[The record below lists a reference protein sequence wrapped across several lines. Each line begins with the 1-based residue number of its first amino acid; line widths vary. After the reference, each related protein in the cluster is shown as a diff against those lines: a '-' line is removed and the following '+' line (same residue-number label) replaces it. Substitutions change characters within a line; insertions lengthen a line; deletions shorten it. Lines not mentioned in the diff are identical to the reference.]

1 MTQPLTADDP
11 RSLGVYELLGRLGE
25 GAQGIVYLG
34 RSPAGEQVAI
44 KLLHASLA
52 ADPQARERFLREVSV
67 AQRVAR
73 FCTAAVLHAD
83 VEGSRPYVVSEYI
96 AGPSLRTLVEREGP
110 RRGAALER
118 LAISTAT
125 ALAAIHRAGVLHR
138 DFKPANVLIGPE
150 GPVVIDFGIARA
162 LDIPGATRT
171 GMAVGTPAYIA
182 PEVLAGQPATPASDV
197 FSWGV
202 TMVYAATARPAFGDD
217 SIPTVMHRILYEEPD
232 LSLMEPPLRDL
243 VAACLAKDPA
253 QRPTAEQLVTA
264 LTGQPAPPPPVAPPP
279 PRQPQ
284 QPAARP
290 SGMTVGIIAAGVG
303 TLLLAAGAVVVTQA
317 YNKGPFAPAHTP
329 AAAQA
334 AQSSTPAPTPTPT
347 LQPATAVPARESVSP
362 TPRRRRTRTPIP
374 QTQPTLPPMPTVTV
388 TVKPTPSKVSP
399 TRSRRP
405 TQRPTPKR
413 TTRPPSPS
421 QKPEP
426 TPTKSYPPGSTPNPY
441 SPAGVCG
448 SGFTVLASHSH
459 GNGGTTYLLYNAK
472 QGTKCVVTM
481 GDLVIP
487 AKVFMKAE
495 LTVKGGTYAV
505 DSGTYTAYAG
515 PVRLAAKGKCVMWG
529 GTYGT
534 KSWQSQWG
542 ACN

>member
-1 MTQPLTADDP
+1 VTQPLTADDP

-44 KLLHASLA
+44 KLLHPGLA
-52 ADPQARERFLREVSV
+52 ADPQARERFLREVAV

-110 RRGAALER
+110 RRGAALDR

-162 LDIPGATRT
+162 LDVPGATRT
-171 GMAVGTPAYIA
+171 GTAMGTPSYLA
-182 PEVLAGQPATPASDV
+182 PEILAGQPATPASDV

-232 LSLMEPPLRDL
+232 LTLMEPPLRDL

-279 PRQPQ
+279 PKQPQ
-284 QPAARP
+284 VPAPRRG
-290 SGMTVGIIAAGVG
+290 GMTVGIAVGVG
-303 TLLLAAGAVVVTQA
+303 AVVLAAGTVAVVQTRNQE
-317 YNKGPFAPAHTP
+317 PFSPAHTP

-334 AQSSTPAPTPTPT
+334 TQQQSPTPSAE
-347 LQPATAVPARESVSP
+347 PATAVPAREEVSP
-362 TPRRRRTRTPIP
+362 TPRRRRRTPAP
-374 QTQPTLPPMPTVTV
+374 QALPTQPVPTVTL
-388 TVKPTPSKVSP
+388 TVRPSPRRSRAVEPSESP
-399 TRSRRP
+399 TRRRK
-405 TQRPTPKR
+405 RPTPTPTPK
-413 TTRPPSPS
+413 PSSPKPKPS
-421 QKPEP
+421 P

-441 SPAGVCG
+441 NPVGVCG
-448 SGFTVLASHSH
+448 SGFRLVAQHAY
-459 GNGGTTYLLYNAK
+459 GNGGTTYLLHNPA

-481 GDLVIP
+481 GELVIP

-495 LTVKGGTYAV
+495 LTVKGGAYGV

-515 PVRLAAKGKCVMWG
+515 PVRLPAKQKCVMWG

-534 KSWQSQWG
+534 KSWQSSWG
-542 ACN
+542 ACD